1 MRPRSLIVLITA
13 VVTVAYVGSVA
24 MRHQAI
30 RSGGDALYLELAPV
44 DPLSLFQGQ
53 YMTVNFALERESH
66 DRGAVPAD
74 GNGDVLAVVEL
85 DGRKVGT
92 VREFV
97 AKEQAEFSRQGL
109 NEKYGIGSYALLG
122 VRLIPTPHEST
133 TCRIEM
139 WQKQFMFM
147 ENTEDLYD
155 NARFGFFKV
164 TADGQY
170 QLVDLADEHLKLL
183 TPSDR

>member
-24 MRHQAI
+24 FRHQAV
-30 RSGGDALYLELAPV
+30 RSGGDALYLALAPV

-53 YMTVNFALERESH
+53 YMTVNFALERETH

-74 GNGDVLAVVEL
+74 GNGDVLAVIEL
-85 DGRKVGT
+85 DERKVGT

-97 AKEQAEFSRQGL
+97 AQEPTEFVRQRL
-109 NEKYGIGSYALLG
+109 NEKYGIGKFVLLA

-133 TCRIEM
+133 TSRVEM

-164 TADGQY
+164 TSNGQY